1 MENGMKIE
9 LNVGDTLDEFID
21 DIVLTRLK
29 QAIRNLDLNDF
40 EDRKAKVHLAF
51 VLDYFGG

>member
-1 MENGMKIE
+1 MEDSMKIE

-29 QAIRNLDLNDF
+29 QAIQNLDLNDF
-40 EDRKAKVHLAF
+40 EDRKAQKHLEF
-51 VLDYFGG
+51 VLAYFGG